1 MHELTLAMN
10 LLEIA
15 EEELSRSGSAHV
27 VSIDV
32 EAGKLSGVDT
42 DALSFAFSVS
52 VRGSV
57 MAETKLNISEKRG
70 TGYCSICLA
79 EFEMN
84 TIFDVCPHCDRPA
97 SKIVDG
103 DRLRIISMNVM

>member
-1 MHELTLAMN
+1 MN

-15 EEELSRSGSAHV
+15 EEELARSGSSHV

-42 DALSFAFSVS
+42 EALSFAFSVS
-52 VRGSV
+52 VRGSA
-57 MAETKLNISEKRG
+57 MADTKLNINERTG
-70 TGYCSICLA
+70 LGYCRVCRL

-84 TIFDVCPHCDRPA
+84 TIFDGCPNCSRPA
-97 SKIVDG
+97 SKILDG
-103 DRLRIISMNVM
+103 DRLRIISMNVS